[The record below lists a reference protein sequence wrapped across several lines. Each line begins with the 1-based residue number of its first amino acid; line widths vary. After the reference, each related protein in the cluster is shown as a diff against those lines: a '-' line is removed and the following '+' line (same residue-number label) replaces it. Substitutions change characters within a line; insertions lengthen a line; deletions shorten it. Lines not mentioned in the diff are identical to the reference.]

1 MRSKLLSTSLV
12 LGFAFISTVAGAAA
26 EKLFYPL
33 KTPVEQSVLF
43 YSIKDQKVIM
53 EEGAD
58 KLLIPASVTKLIT
71 SAAALAAFSPK
82 HTFQT
87 RTYYTG
93 NRTDDVIKGDLI
105 IVGDGDPFLVSE
117 KLWQFAAD
125 VRHLG
130 VKKITGNIIIDNSL
144 FDDMIRDAPRVNSEA
159 ASDHAY
165 DAPVTALGVNFNT
178 MGIAMAPSQKAGSIA
193 IAELDPYDIPGVT
206 VRNTL
211 KTVQSGK
218 SIHVTRQSHKGSD
231 SNLIVTGNIAL
242 GQKMT
247 RLYRSVD
254 DPVKVSGELIRA
266 FLAKEGVHIEGSVK
280 EGVLPKGAT
289 PLVDIDS
296 FDVAYIVK
304 GLNHFSNN
312 YIADVM
318 QKRLAAAFPDKGA
331 PDRPGSGTT
340 AGGSVVLSRFLR
352 EDVGV
357 KDPFA
362 IFNASGLDPKNR
374 LTARQLVAVLSYMET
389 RFDLFPDFLASL
401 PAAGWGGTLARRFNG
416 STRELEGIVRAKT
429 GTLSAPVSVSS
440 LAGYLRH
447 PRHGLVAFAVIENGL
462 AGKGQPGILELR
474 KRQEQALKNF
484 MQSR

>member
-1 MRSKLLSTSLV
+1 MMRKLLSK
-12 LGFAFISTVAGAAA
+12 GFALSLAFTSTMAGATD
-26 EKLFYPL
+26 KLFYPL
-33 KTPVEQSVLF
+33 KAPVEQSVLF
-43 YSIKDQKVIM
+43 FSVKDQKVLTQ
-53 EEGAD
+53 EGAD

-71 SAAALAAFSPK
+71 SAAALSAFSPK

-87 RTYYTG
+87 RTYYSG
-93 NRTDDVIKGDLI
+93 SRAQDVIKGDLF

-130 VKKITGNIIIDNSL
+130 IRKITGDIVIDNSL
-144 FDDMIRDAPRVNSEA
+144 FDDMIRDAPRASSEA
-159 ASDHAY
+159 VSDHAY
-165 DAPVTALGVNFNT
+165 DAPVTALGINFNT
-178 MGIAMAPSQKAGSIA
+178 MGVAMAPALTVGNIA

-211 KTVQSGK
+211 KTVQNGK
-218 SIHVTRQSHKGSD
+218 SIHVTRQSQKGSD
-231 SNLIVTGNIAL
+231 ANLIVTGNIAL
-242 GQKMT
+242 GQKMI
-247 RLYRSVD
+247 RLYRSVEN
-254 DPVKVSGELIRA
+254 PVKVSGELIRA
-266 FLAKEGVHIEGSVK
+266 FLAKEGIQVEGSVR
-280 EGVLPKGAT
+280 EGVVPKSAT
-289 PLVDIDS
+289 SLVNVES

-318 QKRLAAAFPDKGA
+318 QKRLAAAFPEKGE
-331 PDRPGSGTT
+331 PDRPGSGTM
-340 AGGSVVLSRFLR
+340 AGGSFVLSRFLK

-357 KDPFA
+357 KDPFS
-362 IFNASGLDPKNR
+362 ILNASGLDPKNR

-429 GTLSAPVSVSS
+429 GTLSSPVSVSS

-447 PRHGLVAFAVIENGL
+447 PRHGLVAFAIIENGL
-462 AGKGQPGILELR
+462 AGKAQPGILELR

>member
-1 MRSKLLSTSLV
+1 MRKLFLTGCVLCYVLTSSV
-12 LGFAFISTVAGAAA
+12 SNAA
-26 EKLFYPL
+26 EKLFSPL
-33 KTPVEQSVLF
+33 RTSVEQSVLF
-43 YSIKDQKVIM
+43 YSIKDQKVIV

-71 SAAALAAFSPK
+71 SAAALSAFSPK
-82 HTFQT
+82 HTFTT
-87 RTYYTG
+87 RSYYTG
-93 NRTDDVIKGDLI
+93 TRTNDVIKGDLV
-105 IVGDGDPFLVSE
+105 IVGDGDPFLVNE

-130 VKKITGNIIIDNSL
+130 IRKITGNIIIDNSL
-144 FDDMIRDAPRVNSEA
+144 FDGMIRDAPRANSA
-159 ASDHAY
+159 TTSDHAY

-178 MGIAMAPSQKAGSIA
+178 LA
-193 IAELDPYDIPGVT
+193 IALAPAQKVGALAIADVDPYDIPGVKIQ
-206 VRNTL
+206 NSL
-211 KTVQSGK
+211 KTVQKGK
-218 SIHVTRQSHKGSD
+218 NIHVTRQSKGRFS
-231 SNLIVTGNIAL
+231 SSLIVSGNIAL
-242 GQKMT
+242 GQKLA

-254 DPVKVSGELIRA
+254 DPVRVSGEFIRA
-266 FLAKEGVHIEGSVK
+266 FLAKEGIQIEGDVK
-280 EGVLPKGAT
+280 EGVLPRGAT
-289 PLVDIDS
+289 SLVDIDS

-318 QKRLAAAFPDKGA
+318 QKRLAAAFPAKGS

-340 AGGSVVLSRFLR
+340 AGGSEVLSRFLK
-352 EDVGV
+352 EEVGV
-357 KDPFA
+357 KDPFS
-362 IFNASGLDPKNR
+362 ILNASGLDPKNR
-374 LTARQLVAVLSYMET
+374 LTARQLVSVLAHMES

-401 PAAGWGGTLARRFNG
+401 PAAGWGGTLARRFSG
-416 STRELEGIVRAKT
+416 STQELEGIVRAKT
-429 GTLSAPVSVSS
+429 GTLSSPVSVSS

-462 AGKGQPGILELR
+462 AGKAQPGILELR